1 MDAPLRIPALKS
13 VDEFRAALA
22 SLGLELPVDDRPLS
36 AAEGSPLADPLFA
49 GPLRIGNRWCIHP
62 MEGWDGTADGR
73 PSEHTLRRWR
83 NFGLSGAKL
92 LWGGEAFAVRP
103 DGRANPRQLCYRPEN
118 VGSLTD
124 LITAAETA
132 HTEEYGAGATDDLL
146 IGLQLTHSG
155 RFCKPNRTDRFEPRV
170 AYHHPV
176 LDAKV
181 GIAADDDSALWTD
194 GEIRELIAAYVVSA
208 KAAQSAGFGFVDVKC
223 CHGYLGHEFLSAF
236 DRPGEYGSD
245 FAGRTRF
252 IREIVA
258 AIRSECPGL
267 EIGVRLSLWDTF
279 AYRPDPA
286 LSTPGKLGPGIAIE
300 NRSQELYPVFGAN
313 RSNPLEIDLREP
325 IALIDQLWREQGV
338 QLWNLTAGS
347 PYYNPHVQR
356 PAIYPP
362 SDGYSP
368 PEDPLVGCVRQIQ
381 AVREVRGAFL
391 QAVEVSLSRDP
402 RSVTQPRDGLVSGDR
417 CPLFVGTAYTYL
429 QEYLPHVAQAVVRAG
444 WVDSV
449 GLGRLVLSD
458 WRLPAKVLGG
468 REYAGDKKLCR
479 TFSDCTTAPR
489 NGMISGCYP
498 LDPYYKEM
506 PEAAELKRV
515 KRGQVARGKWQGAS
529 DK

>member
-1 MDAPLRIPALKS
+1 MTPPLRIPTLKS
-13 VDEFRAALA
+13 VDDFRQALA

-36 AAEGSPLADPLFA
+36 AVEGTPLASPLSVGDLK
-49 GPLRIGNRWCIHP
+49 IGNRWCIHP
-62 MEGWDGTADGR
+62 MEGWDGTPGGQ

-118 VGSLTD
+118 VASLHE
-124 LITAAETA
+124 LITTARNA
-132 HTEEYGAGATDDLL
+132 HTEAFGPGSTDDLL

-155 RFCKPNRTDRFEPRV
+155 RFCKPNRSDRFEPRV

-176 LDAKV
+176 LDARV
-181 GIAADDDSALWTD
+181 GIKADDDSCVWTD
-194 GEIRELIAAYVVSA
+194 GEIRELIAAYVVSV
-208 KAAQSAGFGFVDVKC
+208 KAAQAAGFGFVDLKC

-236 DRPGEYGSD
+236 DRPGDYGGD

-252 IREIVA
+252 IRELVSA
-258 AIRSECPGL
+258 VRSECPGL
-267 EIGVRLSLWDTF
+267 EIGIRLSLWDTF

-286 LSTPGKLGPGIAIE
+286 LSTPAKLGPGIAVTTD
-300 NRSQELYPVFGAN
+300 SPLYPVFGAN
-313 RSNPLEIDLREP
+313 RQNPLEIDLREP
-325 IALIDQLWREQGV
+325 IALIDQLWREHGV
-338 QLWNLTAGS
+338 ELWNLTAGS

-368 PEDPLVGCVRQIQ
+368 PEDPLIGCVRQIQ
-381 AVREVRGAFL
+381 AVRDVR
-391 QAVEVSLSRDP
+391 
-402 RSVTQPRDGLVSGDR
+402 RSFTADNA
-417 CPLFVGTAYTYL
+417 PLFVGTAYTYF
-429 QEYLPHVAQAVVRAG
+429 QEYLPHVAQAVVRDG

-458 WRLPAKVLGG
+458 WQLPAKVLEGKN
-468 REYAGDKKLCR
+468 YAADKKICR

-489 NGMISGCYP
+489 NGIISGCYP

-506 PEAAELKRV
+506 PEAAELKRIKAQG
-515 KRGQVARGKWQGAS
+515 KR
-529 DK
+529 